1 MLVLPTSTTS
11 RLDIATRLTEV
22 TCRAW
27 LRVPCSRRTRALHDD
42 QLAGAD
48 GDHFAAVAQLR
59 AALIVDADPRP
70 ARAAVADHGG
80 DAIARFVNGVRAPL
94 GQHGLPV
101 DRSAQARVEVLDE
114 LLGRGGDAV
123 EFLGDF
129 ADGDR
134 VRPGLVLDR
143 LDVDADSH
151 EDVRA
156 IVLHARLD
164 QDAGDFFAADEDVV
178 RPFDFRIDGKYIT

>member
-11 RLDIATRLTEV
+11 RLDIATRLTEG

-70 ARAAVADHGG
+70 AG

-164 QDAGDFFAADEDVV
+164 Q
-178 RPFDFRIDGKYIT
+178 